1 MRAMDDP
8 HDGDVLVSLVPGDAI
23 AAGWRAPASLLWSTR
38 LDGHHLALERDSAGQ
53 HRFRLGALG
62 DCLLSADG
70 RELRCA
76 PESPDDPV
84 WQRMLLDT
92 VFFCCRL
99 VDGGVALHA
108 CAVARAGA
116 AVAIL
121 AGSGGG
127 KSSLALAMID
137 RGWSL
142 LSDDVV
148 FLALEGSSVR
158 AHPGPPLMNVP
169 APAAEPELGRQLAH
183 FPEADEIWTEV
194 TRHAA
199 KVAALRSLCFLD
211 RRPGPRLEL
220 TTIPPNPMLITANAI
235 YLARGQDAERARFE
249 MLSDVAARVSA
260 LHLRA
265 HPSVA
270 PPELAEALD
279 AALIAAA

>member
-1 MRAMDDP
+1 MRPIEDRY
-8 HDGDVLVSLVPGDAI
+8 DGDVLVSLVPRDSI
-23 AAGWRAPASLLWSTR
+23 AVRWRAPASLLWSTR
-38 LDGHHLALERDSAGQ
+38 LDGHDIALERDSAGQ

-62 DCLLSADG
+62 DCLLSAEG
-70 RELRCA
+70 RELACA
-76 PESPDDPV
+76 PESSDNPV

-108 CAVARAGA
+108 CAVARAGEG
-116 AVAIL
+116 VAIL

-127 KSSLALAMID
+127 KTSLALGLID

-148 FLALEGSSVR
+148 FLALDGEAVR

-169 APAAEPELGRQLAH
+169 APAAGPELGTQLAQ
-183 FPEADEIWTEV
+183 FAEGDEVWTEV
-194 TRHAA
+194 RRHDA
-199 KVAALRSLCFLD
+199 KVAALRTLCFLD

-220 TTIPPNPMLITANAI
+220 RTIPPNPMLITANAI
-235 YLARGQDAERARFE
+235 YLARGELAERARFE
-249 MLSDVAARVSA
+249 VLSDVAARVPA

-265 HPSVA
+265 DPSVT
-270 PPELAEALD
+270 PLELAQVVAD
-279 AALIAAA
+279 AVVDTE